1 MINWQGI
8 KLSSIL
14 VRKMGLRKHDLVI
27 SLKMR
32 NIVNKYACFHK
43 FSLYH
48 ITKNVYYILYGRI
61 IYELQWLRIE
71 VIDVSVST

>member
-14 VRKMGLRKHDLVI
+14 FRKMGLQKHALVI
-27 SLKMR
+27 CLEMR
-32 NIVNKYACFHK
+32 NIVNKYACFNK

-48 ITKNVYYILYGRI
+48 ITKTVYYILYERI

-71 VIDVSVST
+71 VIFF